1 MRFYLI
7 DDSPSI
13 INILRIIIHE
23 RELGQVCGSA
33 EHAADALED
42 LPVLRPDI
50 VVVDLLMPEMDGI
63 TFVQKARSVVPE
75 AAYIMLSQVTSKDM
89 VADAYKSG
97 VEFFLHKPVNS
108 IEVESV
114 IRRVCQSLSMR
125 RTLSQVHTLMQQMPQ
140 PRPHPAA
147 APAAGTPQSPASDAA
162 SGVRQRA
169 ENLLRSIGVLGT
181 TGSWDII
188 ALVCYLAEH
197 PEAKSLSVS
206 ALCGRGGNAKT
217 VEQRIRRAAFTGLV
231 NLANLGLED
240 YNNEIFTEYASTL
253 YRFEQ
258 VRREMNCISGRGTA
272 HGKVQLN
279 QFLSAMVSYSTGEYY

>member
-7 DDSPSI
+7 DDSANI
-13 INILRIIIHE
+13 INILKIIIQE

-42 LPVLRPDI
+42 LPILRPDI

-63 TFVQKARSVVPE
+63 TFVKRAKEIVPE

-89 VADAYKSG
+89 VADAYSSG
-97 VEFFLHKPVNS
+97 IEFFLHKPVNS

-114 IRRVCQSLSMR
+114 IRRVCQSISMR
-125 RTLSQVHTLMQQMPQ
+125 KTLSQVHSLMQQVPQ
-140 PRPHPAA
+140 PAATPAVSG
-147 APAAGTPQSPASDAA
+147 PPSPSTAGSDAA
-162 SGVRQRA
+162 TGVRQRA
-169 ENLLRSIGVLGT
+169 ENLLRCIGILGT

-188 ALVCYLAEH
+188 ELVCYLAEH
-197 PEAKSLSVS
+197 PEAKSLPVS
-206 ALCGRGGNAKT
+206 ALCGKVGNAKT

-231 NLANLGLED
+231 NLASLGLED

-258 VRREMNCISGRGTA
+258 VRKEMNCISGKGA
-272 HGKVQLN
+272 SHGKVQLN
-279 QFLSAMVSYSTGEYY
+279 QFLSALVSYSAGEYY

>member
-7 DDSPSI
+7 DDSPNI
-13 INILRIIIHE
+13 INILRIIIHD
-23 RELGQVCGSA
+23 RELGEVCGSA

-63 TFVQKARSVVPE
+63 TFVQKARGIVPE

-125 RTLSQVHTLMQQMPQ
+125 RTLSQVHTLVQQM

-147 APAAGTPQSPASDAA
+147 PSPAAPAPSPGGDAA

-169 ENLLRSIGVLGT
+169 ENLLRYIGVLGT

-188 ALVCYLAEH
+188 ELVCYLAEH
-197 PEAKSLSVS
+197 PEAKALSVS
-206 ALCGRGGNAKT
+206 ALCGRVGNAKT

-231 NLANLGLED
+231 NLASLGLED